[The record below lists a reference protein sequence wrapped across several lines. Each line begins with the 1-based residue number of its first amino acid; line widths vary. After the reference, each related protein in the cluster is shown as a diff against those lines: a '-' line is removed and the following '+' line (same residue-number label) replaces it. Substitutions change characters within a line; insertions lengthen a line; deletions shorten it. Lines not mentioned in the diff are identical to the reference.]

1 MVSPCLESPMTG
13 CESPFRCFRIW
24 CHLAGAR
31 AQARVRGTATA
42 GAGSGVKGRGVPA
55 GRRRGHDQRGSLV
68 ALAAR
73 AGAVQQRAGLARHA
87 AIVLDLPLLHVLLEP
102 PRVAARERVV
112 RLARVGV
119 LHRRLQHASRRAV
132 EGEEQ
137 ATTGAAVEPMH
148 LLRVGTGPWAATWG
162 EGAGAGAGPEAAR
175 TGLTRTPSW
184 SRSRCMSGTSPFLMK
199 RFRCTTVLAGLA
211 TKM

>member
-24 CHLAGAR
+24 CHLAEAR
-31 AQARVRGTATA
+31 AKARVRGRAPTRARGRGRGHRA
-42 GAGSGVKGRGVPA
+42 CGYGRGRVWDEGRGVPA

-73 AGAVQQRAGLARHA
+73 AGAVQQRTGLARHA

-162 EGAGAGAGPEAAR
+162 EGAGAGAGAGPR
-175 TGLTRTPSW
+175 
-184 SRSRCMSGTSPFLMK
+184 
-199 RFRCTTVLAGLA
+199 RFEPD
-211 TKM
+211 

>member
-1 MVSPCLESPMTG
+1 LGVDLGVAVPRVADDRVREPVQVLPDLVPPGRDEGEGQGARERTD
-13 CESPFRCFRIW
+13 E
-24 CHLAGAR
+24 GAR
-31 AQARVRGTATA
+31 AGSRAGRAATA

-73 AGAVQQRAGLARHA
+73 AGAVQQRTGLARHA

-162 EGAGAGAGPEAAR
+162 QGAGAGAGAGPRRLE
-175 TGLTRTPSW
+175 PD
-184 SRSRCMSGTSPFLMK
+184 
-199 RFRCTTVLAGLA
+199 
-211 TKM
+211 